1 MKLGEAR
8 ILVLRSAGTNCDAE
22 TAQAIAELGARA
34 EVVHVN
40 RFIRGKRSF
49 EEFHGMVLPGGFS
62 FGDRI
67 RSGAILAKMLSHSL
81 RRELQRFV
89 DEGKPILGICNGFQV
104 LIESGLL
111 PFGEV
116 GEPQLALAKN
126 ASARF
131 EARWVY
137 LLKCGSTPFTE
148 KLAQV
153 SRMPV
158 ANAEGRVVLPLG
170 KEKEVLAQLEES
182 TQIAL
187 RYCSAKGEPA
197 RGEYPL
203 NPSGSYADIAGL
215 ASPDGTILGMMPHP
229 ERAFYRY
236 MYPDWTRTGKVEERG
251 DGSAVFEG
259 MLEHIARRF

>member
-1 MKLGEAR
+1 VKLSEAQV
-8 ILVLRSAGTNCDAE
+8 LVMRGPGTNCDAE
-22 TAQAIAELGARA
+22 TAAAIVELGAKA

-40 RFIRGKRSF
+40 RFIKGKRSL
-49 EEFHGMVLPGGFS
+49 EEFHGLVIPGGFS

-67 RSGAILAKMLSHSL
+67 RSGAIFGKMLSYSL
-81 RRELQRFV
+81 RRELQSFV

-116 GEPQLALAKN
+116 GEPTLALAKN

-131 EARWVY
+131 EDRWIY
-137 LLKCGSTPFTE
+137 LLKCNSSLFTL
-148 KLAQV
+148 KLKNI

-170 KEKEVLAQLEES
+170 EEERMLAQLEENH
-182 TQIAL
+182 QVAL
-187 RYCSAKGEPA
+187 RYCSAEGEVA
-197 RGEYPL
+197 QGEYPL

-215 ASPDGTILGMMPHP
+215 TSPEGTILGMMPHP

-236 MYPDWTRTGKVEERG
+236 MYPDWTRGNDEVKG
-251 DGSAVFEG
+251 DGYAIFEG
-259 MLEHIARRF
+259 MLTYITERF

>member
-1 MKLGEAR
+1 MKPGEVR

-22 TAQAIAELGARA
+22 TASAIAELGACA

-40 RFIRGKRSF
+40 RFIRGRRSL

-62 FGDRI
+62 YGDRI
-67 RSGAILAKMLSHSL
+67 RSGAVLAKLLSHRL

-89 DEGKPILGICNGFQV
+89 DEGRPILGICNGFQV
-104 LIESGLL
+104 LVESGLL

-116 GEPQLALAKN
+116 GQVKLALAKN

-137 LLKCGSTPFTE
+137 LLKCSATPFTG
-148 KLAQV
+148 KLPRV

-158 ANAEGRVVLPLG
+158 ANAEGRVVFPPGEEQSLL
-170 KEKEVLAQLEES
+170 EELEES
-182 TQIAL
+182 SQIVL
-187 RYCSAKGEPA
+187 RYCTREGEPA
-197 RGEYPL
+197 RGEYPA
-203 NPSGSYADIAGL
+203 NPCGSFADIAGL
-215 ASPDGTILGMMPHP
+215 ASPEGTILGMMPHP

-236 MYPDWTRTGKVEERG
+236 MYPDWTRDSALGMG
-251 DGSAVFEG
+251 DGCAIFEG
-259 MLEHIARRF
+259 MLEHILKSQG